1 MTTHYYNTPKTTEN
15 SSGAVAMPTPQ
26 DVSPPTNNV
35 PQVNAPCINSSA
47 MLVETLISQW
57 MARRKDVRASAEVTA
72 SNNAESGVANVSKKL
87 LGNCAELDAVHKLTG
102 SIRNTHYAMTMP
114 WSDTGLRLLPT
125 AQYFKYHQTM
135 TDLEA
140 QWHVKVDA
148 FLSTYQW
155 DISQAHAKLGD
166 LMDMNDYPTTDAV
179 AAKFAFNIN
188 YIPLPDSGDFRIDIG
203 NDAVAEV
210 KSSYDDYYQ
219 RQLGNAMHDV
229 WTRLHTALSR
239 MSERLTVSDDGKK
252 QVFRDS
258 LVGNVLDMVELLDV
272 CNVTGD
278 SQMAALK
285 TKLSEAMYGITAD
298 ALREDTHTRTE
309 TKRTVDQIIATLPS
323 LEV

>member
-1 MTTHYYNTPKTTEN
+1 MTTQQNTLLQTIEN
-15 SSGAVAMPTPQ
+15 TSGAVAMPTQENVMPRH
-26 DVSPPTNNV
+26 NNV
-35 PQVNAPCINSSA
+35 PQVNAPSIGSSA
-47 MLVETLISQW
+47 MLVELTISQW
-57 MARRKDVRASAEVTA
+57 TARKKDKKASAEVTA
-72 SNNAESGVANVSKKL
+72 DNNAESGVANVSKKL
-87 LGNCAELDAVHKLTG
+87 LGNCAELDAIHKLTG
-102 SIRNTHYAMTMP
+102 SIRNSHYAMTMP

-125 AQYFKYHQTM
+125 AQYPKYHQIM
-135 TDLEA
+135 TGWEA
-140 QWHVKVDA
+140 ELQGLVTA

-179 AAKFAFNIN
+179 AAKFAFNLN
-188 YIPLPDSGDFRIDIG
+188 YIPLPDAGDFRIDIG

-278 SQMAALK
+278 SQMTALK